1 MTTPLAVPAP
11 PAAEQVRRAMAD
23 RPRTDYEFR
32 FWSAFGWTLLTFGLY
47 SFYVFY
53 QLVRRSRDHN
63 RRRVALLGAATEFA
77 WDRALK
83 QGHSDELRPA
93 FDPVSRDIEQLRAMD
108 GDFRDPALWTLLSV
122 IGGGIVWAIGV
133 ILLDQD
139 LIRHERHERA
149 AEAGLAELFTDL
161 GNDLPPPDPATKQP
175 HNYVGR
181 VIATIVTFGLY
192 GLWWVADVM
201 REGNVNYAADWAW
214 EDALAAAVVT
224 GAPAPPP

>member
-11 PAAEQVRRAMAD
+11 PAAEQIRRAGAD
-23 RPRTDYEFR
+23 RRRTDYEFH
-32 FWSAFGWTLLTFGLY
+32 FWSAFGWTLLSVGLY

-63 RRRVALLGAATEFA
+63 RRRVTLLGAAAEIA
-77 WDRALK
+77 WDRAVE
-83 QGHSDELRPA
+83 QGQSDELRPA
-93 FDPVSRDIEQLRAMD
+93 FDQVSRDIKQLRAMD
-108 GDFRDPALWTLLSV
+108 EDFRDPALWTVLSV
-122 IGGGIVWAIGV
+122 IGGGIVWAIGA

-139 LIRHERHERA
+139 LVRHERHERA
-149 AEAGLAELFTDL
+149 AEAALTRLFADL
-161 GNDLPPPDPATKQP
+161 GIGLPTPDPATKQP

-214 EDALAAAVVT
+214 EDALVATVT
-224 GAPAPPP
+224 GAPTRSP